1 MHEALHN
8 NEKDPSLAE
17 IAARVKMPV
26 QEIIN
31 IITTFKEP
39 LSLEAPLNDTVD
51 PILNVLSDQEPNAVD
66 RLCKKVIKEEA
77 DRIIETLSPREA
89 AILKLR
95 FGIGKDGEKTL
106 EEVAHKFKVS
116 RERVRQLENQALRKL
131 RKRGEAKIL
140 FSLLNTA

>member
-1 MHEALHN
+1 
-8 NEKDPSLAE
+8 
-17 IAARVKMPV
+17 MPI

-39 LSLEAPLNDTVD
+39 LSLEAPLADAVD
-51 PILNVLSDQEPNAVD
+51 PILNVLSDREPSPVD
-66 RLCKKVIKEEA
+66 QLCKKVIKEEA
-77 DRIIETLSPREA
+77 DRVLATLSPRES

-95 FGIGKDGEKTL
+95 FGIEKDGEKTL
-106 EEVAHKFKVS
+106 EDVAHKFKVS